1 MILLQ
6 LNVRNPFSNRFK
18 CIANPV
24 FQITQHKFIELQFDQ
39 TTDIVAFE
47 FRVSTRQDHAGVF
60 ISLGLVGYEAIFN
73 FYDCR
78 HWDYDNGEWIKN
90 EQPY

>member
-24 FQITQHKFIELQFDQ
+24 FQITRHKFIELQFDQ

-47 FRVSTRQDHAGVF
+47 LRVSTRQDHAGVF
-60 ISLGLVGYEAIFN
+60 IALGLLGYEAIFN

-78 HWDYDNGEWIKN
+78 HWDYDNGGWIKN